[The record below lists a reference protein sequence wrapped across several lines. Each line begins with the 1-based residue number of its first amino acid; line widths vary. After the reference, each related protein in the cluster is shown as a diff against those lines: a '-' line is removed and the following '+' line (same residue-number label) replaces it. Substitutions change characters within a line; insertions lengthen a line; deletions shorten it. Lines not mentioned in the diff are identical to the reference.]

1 METVS
6 SEKASK
12 SLNRWKLGAFGL
24 IVLSAIVVAAMKQ
37 VDRAALL
44 GAAEIERAHHSAD
57 VIQRASANL
66 AMERGLVYL
75 ALQIPMPER
84 AAWLVEIDNRR
95 ASVDQALDAAGK
107 EFVEGQWTKTSWPV
121 GRMNAQFTHLER
133 LRMATDEQLSAP
145 LSDRSRD
152 LADVWFREA
161 TAIIKNLNTV
171 LQIVHSRIAYAD
183 PDSRFS
189 LRVQRYVG
197 NIAEL
202 AGRERALIAAAAAA
216 DEPLSSRQLTMLKG
230 YRLQMVEDWRRI
242 SLVANSSPTAFDLSG
257 KLADAY
263 REYVRVLVKTA
274 EQMVNE
280 RNLGGAFPLTAER
293 WLDES
298 SRAIDSIL
306 EVDAVAGARMG
317 ANSNRTS

>member
-6 SEKASK
+6 SEKSSK
-12 SLNRWKLGAFGL
+12 SLNRWKLGVFGL

-37 VDRAALL
+37 SDRPALL
-44 GAAEIERAHHSAD
+44 SAAEIERAHHSAE

-75 ALQIPMPER
+75 ALRIPMTER
-84 AAWLVEIDNRR
+84 ATWLVEIDNRR
-95 ASVDQALDAAGK
+95 VFADQALNAATE
-107 EFVEGQWTKTSWPV
+107 EFMESHWTKVSWPV
-121 GRMNAQFTHLER
+121 GRMKAQFKHLER
-133 LRMATDEQLSAP
+133 LRMVTDGQLSAP

-171 LQIVHSRIAYAD
+171 LQVVHARIAYDD
-183 PDSRFS
+183 PGSRFS
-189 LRVQRYVG
+189 LRVQRYAG

-216 DEPLSSRQLTMLKG
+216 DEPLSSRKLTMIKG

-242 SLVANSSPTAFDLSG
+242 SLVTNSSPVAVGLTG
-257 KLADAY
+257 KVANAQ
-263 REYVRVLVKTA
+263 REYARVFIKTA
-274 EQMVNE
+274 EKMVNE
-280 RNLGGAFPLTAER
+280 RHHDGVFPLTAER
-293 WLDES
+293 WFDES

-306 EVDAVAGARMG
+306 EVGAVAGARVG
-317 ANSNRTS
+317 ASSYRTS